1 MILIFFSYID
11 IKDFIDQKNF
21 KVNNINVNQ
30 DKNQPISINKNEIM
44 FSMMF
49 EDKKLQSD
57 FEKYFKIQYVN

>member
-21 KVNNINVNQ
+21 NVNNININQ
-30 DKNQPISINKNEIM
+30 NKNQPISINKNEIM